1 MNSLSAEGIAAGL
14 PSGVLLGRQIH
25 YYASIGSTNDEA
37 RRLASAGAPEGT
49 LIIADEQT
57 AGRGRLHRRWWAPPA
72 TSLLFSLIF
81 RPPLAPVQAQ
91 QLTMCAGLAAAE
103 AIQAQTGLDVGLK
116 WPNDV
121 VWKGRKLGG
130 ILTELETDGE
140 RLAYAVVGMGL
151 NVNLDVA
158 ALPPLSAPATSLLAA
173 LGHPVDRLSLL
184 LAILGHWEA
193 RYRCLRQGVS
203 PYEDWAARL
212 VTVGQQV
219 QVIQGDRLLEGYA
232 TGVDATGALLLRRAD
247 GQVERIWGGDVTVR
261 KG

>member
-1 MNSLSAEGIAAGL
+1 MDSLSAGRIAAGL
-14 PSGVLLGRQIH
+14 PSGALLGRRIH

-49 LIIADEQT
+49 LVIADEQT
-57 AGRGRLHRRWWAPPA
+57 AGRGRLHRRWWAPPG
-72 TSLLFSLIF
+72 TSLLFSLVF
-81 RPPLAPVQAQ
+81 RPPLAPAQAQ

-103 AIQAQTGLDVGLK
+103 AIQAQTGLDVRLK

-121 VWKGRKLGG
+121 VWEGRKLGG

-140 RLAYAVVGMGL
+140 RLVYAVVGMGL

-173 LGHPVDRLSLL
+173 LGRPVDRLSLL

-193 RYRCLRQGVS
+193 RYRRLQRGVS

-219 QVIQGDRLLEGYA
+219 QVSQGDRLLEGYA
-232 TGVDATGALLLRRAD
+232 IGVEADGALLLRHAD
-247 GQVERIWGGDVTVR
+247 GSVERIWGGDVTVR

>member
-1 MNSLSAEGIAAGL
+1 MDRLSAGRIAAGL

-25 YYASIGSTNDEA
+25 YHASIGSTNDEA
-37 RRLASAGAPEGT
+37 RRLAFAGAPEGT
-49 LIIADEQT
+49 LVIADEQT
-57 AGRGRLHRRWWAPPA
+57 AGRGRLHRRWWAPPG

-81 RPPLAPVQAQ
+81 RPSLAPAQAQ

-103 AIQAQTGLDVGLK
+103 AIQAQTGLDVRLK

-121 VWKGRKLGG
+121 VWEGHKLGG

-140 RLAYAVVGMGL
+140 RLVYAVVGMGL

-158 ALPPLSAPATSLLAA
+158 ALPPLSAPATSLLA
-173 LGHPVDRLSLL
+173 GHPVDRLSLL

-193 RYRCLRQGVS
+193 RYRRLQQGVS

-219 QVIQGDRLLEGYA
+219 QVSQGDRLLEGYA
-232 TGVDATGALLLRRAD
+232 TGVESDGALLLRYAD
-247 GQVERIWGGDVTVR
+247 GRVERIWGGDVTVR
-261 KG
+261 KS